1 MVVTFII
8 VVVDFL
14 TIIPSYLLLQ
24 KKKKYKIWY
33 FSLLKNVTR
42 SMVWNVKGGG
52 TKGSYSYSKTL
63 IVGS

>member
-14 TIIPSYLLLQ
+14 TIIPSCLLLQ
-24 KKKKYKIWY
+24 KKNNYKIWY
-33 FSLLKNVTR
+33 FSLLKNVTG